1 MKVDGTNQYKKQT
14 YVKETAKTENDK
26 VSSKKKDAAKD
37 TVSLSNDLKD
47 LQLVKKAVDKSP
59 SIRKEKVDE
68 LKSQIKNGT
77 YKIDADKI
85 AGKMLNSADE
95 AI

>member
-14 YVKETAKTENDK
+14 YVKETAKTENGK
-26 VSSKKKDAAKD
+26 ISSKKKDAAKD

-59 SIRKEKVDE
+59 SIRSEKVDE
-68 LKSQIKNGT
+68 LKSQIKSGT
-77 YKIDADKI
+77 YKIDAEKI